1 MKKFL
6 KIVLFGILTLSLI
19 NISDTKINY
28 LNNNNEI
35 EKLKS
40 PRKKANGNINSW
52 DQINS
57 YEELNNVELIS
68 KAYDDNLTWI
78 YGGGEV
84 VKTKGDYYKNPY
96 LIEVLYM
103 YNTTPTGGIFYDH
116 NYTNISSSFLFS
128 FSGRRQIQIGTDTGS
143 ATYAS
148 VMVSNYLTKA
158 TFKNLYTEYIDYDFT
173 KFKENL
179 MVFFDIYTEPQTF
192 IKVDIQNDNIINNIN
207 YVEVN
212 YSTSSN
218 NHSFKIDINKDFN
231 ISQYIDYGV
240 NELTIKIKYIN
251 LPRYYGTFKLTNTGF
266 LSVQSTDNNVK
277 ESVIKL
283 IKNDA
288 AYNHKNEIFNISLN
302 EAIPTINLLTN
313 TTWFLNPML
322 SFDYTNINRL
332 EILPTETATQG
343 FYIAY
348 NFNVNEVINEYMYF
362 NDDKYPNDYKFLV
375 NLGSPTLTNR
385 NMIFYDN
392 HNTDNKGNTLAS
404 GKYIYNF
411 ETNGYYDQYGVVPRI
426 ISFSHLFNT
435 NNLYEEVVYNE
446 SATNTSSFYFYD
458 FIINNATEFTTEQY
472 DTYNSGYNIGYNV
485 GVDFGTSST
494 QWIKSVF
501 SAVDDILQIE
511 ILPNFKLWYLIGIP
525 LLFSAVIFVFKILR

>member
-28 LNNNNEI
+28 LNNTEV
-35 EKLKS
+35 EKVRS
-40 PRKKANGNINSW
+40 PRKNAIGDVNSW
-52 DQINS
+52 DQINT

-68 KAYDDNLTWI
+68 KDYDINLSWPHAELVPVI
-78 YGGGEV
+78 
-84 VKTKGDYYKNPY
+84 GDYYKNDHS
-96 LIEVLYM
+96 IEIFQMFYIYPDGIEKDPVNYSN
-103 YNTTPTGGIFYDH
+103 YN
-116 NYTNISSSFLFS
+116 
-128 FSGRRQIQIGTDTGS
+128 
-143 ATYAS
+143 
-148 VMVSNYLTKA
+148 SNYLLQFEPRQNINIGAFLTPGGSSTVPVSLGRGYKQRA
-158 TFKNLYTEYIDYDFT
+158 FFKNLYSEYINYDFT
-173 KFKENL
+173 KFKDNL
-179 MVFFDIYTEPQTF
+179 MEFYDIYTEPQTF
-192 IKVDIQNDNIINNIN
+192 IKLDIQNENIINNIDYIN
-207 YVEVN
+207 IN

-218 NHSFKIDINKDFN
+218 NYSLKIDINKAFN
-231 ISQYIDYGV
+231 ISRYIDEGI
-240 NELTIKIKYIN
+240 NELTIKIKYIQ
-251 LPRYYGTFKLTNTGF
+251 LPGYYGTFILSNPGF
-266 LSVQSTDNNVK
+266 LSVQSNDANVK

-283 IKNDA
+283 IKDKVS
-288 AYNHKNEIFNISLN
+288 YNHKNEIFNITLN
-302 EAIPTINLLTN
+302 EAIPTINLLRN
-313 TTWFLNPML
+313 TTWFLNPSL
-322 SFDYTNINRL
+322 NFDYININRL
-332 EILPTETATQG
+332 EILPTETASQG
-343 FYIAY
+343 YYIAY

-375 NLGSPTLTNR
+375 NLGSPALTNR

-392 HNTDNKGNTLAS
+392 HNTDDKGNTLAS

-435 NNLYEEVVYNE
+435 NNLYEKIVYNE
-446 SATNTSSFYFYD
+446 NATNTASFYFYN

-485 GVDFGTSST
+485 GVDFGTTST
-494 QWIKSVF
+494 KWIKSVF
-501 SAVDDILQIE
+501 GAVDDILQVE

>member
-1 MKKFL
+1 MKKFF

-19 NISDTKINY
+19 SISNTKINY
-28 LNNNNEI
+28 INNNNEV
-35 EKLKS
+35 EKIKS
-40 PRKKANGNINSW
+40 PRKNANGDVNSW

-68 KAYDDNLTWI
+68 KAYDSNLNWI
-78 YGGGEV
+78 YGGGV
-84 VKTKGDYYKNPY
+84 SVHTKGDYYKNPNS
-96 LIEVLYM
+96 IEILYM
-103 YNTTPTGGIFYDH
+103 YKTNQYGAIIYPT
-116 NYTNISSSFLFS
+116 NYTNISSSSLFS
-128 FSGRRQIQIGTDTGS
+128 FNDSREILIGTDKGS
-143 ATYAS
+143 STYAY
-148 VMVSNYLTKA
+148 VMSSNNITRA

-179 MVFFDIYTEPQTF
+179 MVYFDVYTEPQTF
-192 IKVDIQNDNIINNIN
+192 IKVDIQNENIINNIDYIN
-207 YVEVN
+207 IN
-212 YSTSSN
+212 YSTSTN
-218 NHSFKIDINKDFN
+218 NYSFKIDVNKDFN

-240 NELTIKIKYIN
+240 NDLTIKIKYIQ
-251 LPRYYGTFKLTNTGF
+251 LAGYYGTFKLTNPGF
-266 LSVQSTDNNVK
+266 LSVQSNDANVK

-283 IKNDA
+283 IKGDVS
-288 AYNHKNEIFNISLN
+288 YNHKNEIFNISLN

-332 EILPTETATQG
+332 EILPTDTASQG
-343 FYIAY
+343 YYIAY

-362 NDDKYPNDYKFLV
+362 KDDKYPNDYKFLV

-435 NNLYEEVVYNE
+435 NNLYENIVYNE
-446 SATNTSSFYFYD
+446 NATNTASLYFYD

-485 GVDFGTSST
+485 GVDFGTTST
-494 QWIKSVF
+494 KWIQSVF
-501 SAVDDILQIE
+501 GAVDDILQVE

>member
-1 MKKFL
+1 MKKFF

-19 NISDTKINY
+19 NISNTKINY
-28 LNNNNEI
+28 INNNNEV
-35 EKLKS
+35 EKIKS
-40 PRKKANGNINSW
+40 PRKNANGDVNSW

-68 KAYDDNLTWI
+68 KTYDSTLSWI
-78 YGGGEV
+78 NNDESI
-84 VKTKGDYYKNPY
+84 KTKGDYYKTANS
-96 LIEVLYM
+96 IEILYK
-103 YNTTPTGGIFYDH
+103 YNTTSTGGILYP
-116 NYTNISSSFLFS
+116 NTYTNIASSTLFT
-128 FSGRRQIQIGTDTGS
+128 FKYKRQIQIGTNDGS
-143 ATYAS
+143 ATYTS
-148 VMVSNYLTKA
+148 LMSSDYITRI
-158 TFKNLYTEYIDYDFT
+158 TFKNLYTEFIETDFT
-173 KFKENL
+173 ILKNNL
-179 MVFFDIYTEPQTF
+179 MIFFDIYTEPQTF
-192 IKVDIQNDNIINNIN
+192 IKVDIQNENIINNIDYIN
-207 YVEVN
+207 IN
-212 YSTSSN
+212 YSTNSN
-218 NHSFKIDINKDFN
+218 NYSFKIDVNKNFN

-240 NELTIKIKYIN
+240 NDLTIKIKYKQ
-251 LPRYYGTFKLTNTGF
+251 LPTYYGTFNLTNTGF
-266 LSVQSTDNNVK
+266 LSVQSNDANVK

-283 IKNDA
+283 IKNDVS
-288 AYNHKNEIFNISLN
+288 YNHKNEIFNISLN

-332 EILPTETATQG
+332 EILPTDMASQG
-343 FYIAY
+343 YYIAY

-392 HNTDNKGNTLAS
+392 HNIDDKGNTLTS

-435 NNLYEEVVYNE
+435 NNLHEEIVYNE
-446 SATNTSSFYFYD
+446 NAANTASFYFYD

-485 GVDFGTSST
+485 GVDFGTTST
-494 QWIKSVF
+494 KWIQSVF
-501 SAVDDILQIE
+501 GAVDDILQVE

>member
-28 LNNNNEI
+28 LNNNNEL
-35 EKLKS
+35 EKIKS
-40 PRKKANGNINSW
+40 PRKNANGVVNSW

-57 YEELNNVELIS
+57 YEDLNNVELIS
-68 KAYDDNLTWI
+68 KDYDSNLRWLYT
-78 YGGGEV
+78 GS
-84 VKTKGDYYKNPY
+84 VKSKGDYYKVAHS
-96 LIEVLYM
+96 IEIYQQYYTSPIFGTTANQKFNNLTTSVLFDFESPATLRIGYKEGG
-103 YNTTPTGGIFYDH
+103 TTAKVM
-116 NYTNISSSFLFS
+116 ISDYKT
-128 FSGRRQIQIGTDTGS
+128 R
-143 ATYAS
+143 AS
-148 VMVSNYLTKA
+148 
-158 TFKNLYTEYIDYDFT
+158 FKNLYTEYIDYDFT

-192 IKVDIQNDNIINNIN
+192 IKVDVQNENIINNID

-212 YSTSSN
+212 YSTTSN
-218 NHSFKIDINKDFN
+218 NYSLKTDINKSTN
-231 ISQYIDYGV
+231 ISKYIDSGI
-240 NELTIKIKYIN
+240 NDLTIKIKYIQ
-251 LPRYYGTFKLTNTGF
+251 LPKYYGTFKLTNPGF

-283 IKNDA
+283 IKDNVS
-288 AYNHKNEIFNISLN
+288 YNHKNEIFNISLD

-313 TTWFLNPML
+313 TTWFLNPLL

-332 EILPTETATQG
+332 EILPTNTASQG
-343 FYIAY
+343 YYIAY

-375 NLGSPTLTNR
+375 NLGTPKLTER

-392 HNTDNKGNTLAS
+392 HNTDDKGNTLTS

-411 ETNGYYDQYGVVPRI
+411 QTNGYYDQYGVVPRI

-435 NNLYEEVVYNE
+435 NNLHEEIVYNE
-446 SATNTSSFYFYD
+446 NAANTASFYFYD

-485 GVDFGTSST
+485 GVDFGTTST
-494 QWIKSVF
+494 KWIQSVF
-501 SAVDDILQIE
+501 GAVDDILQVE

>member
-1 MKKFL
+1 MKKFF

-28 LNNNNEI
+28 LNNNNEV
-35 EKLKS
+35 EKVKS
-40 PRKKANGNINSW
+40 PRKNANGHVNSW

-78 YGGGEV
+78 YGGGTPV
-84 VKTKGDYYKNPY
+84 NTKGEYYKNPNS
-96 LIEVLYM
+96 IEILYM
-103 YNTTPTGGIFYDH
+103 YNTNNNGAILNPN
-116 NYTNISSSFLFS
+116 NYTNIASSTLFS
-128 FSGRRQIQIGTDTGS
+128 FSGRRQIQIGTNDGS
-143 ATYAS
+143 STYVT
-148 VMVSNYLTKA
+148 VMSSSNLKRA
-158 TFKNLYTEYIDYDFT
+158 TFKNLYTEYIDYDFI

-231 ISQYIDYGV
+231 ISQYIDFGV
-240 NELTIKIKYIN
+240 NDLTIKIKYIQ
-251 LPRYYGTFKLTNTGF
+251 LPGYYGTFELTNPGF
-266 LSVQSTDNNVK
+266 LSVQSNDNNVK

-283 IKNDA
+283 IKNDVS
-288 AYNHKNEIFNISLN
+288 YNHKNEIFNISLN

-313 TTWFLNPML
+313 TTWFLNPVL
-322 SFDYTNINRL
+322 SFDYTNINKL
-332 EILPTETATQG
+332 EILPTATASQG

-348 NFNVNEVINEYMYF
+348 NYNVNEVINEYMYF
-362 NDDKYPNDYKFLV
+362 NNDKYPNDYKFLV

-392 HNTDNKGNTLAS
+392 HNTDDKGNTLAS

-411 ETNGYYDQYGVVPRI
+411 QTNNYYDQYGVVPRI
-426 ISFSHLFNT
+426 ISFSNLFNT
-435 NNLYEEVVYNE
+435 NNLSEEVLYNE
-446 SATNTSSFYFYD
+446 SATNTSSFYFYN

-472 DTYNSGYNIGYNV
+472 DTYNSGYNIGYNE
-485 GVDFGTSST
+485 GVEFGTTST
-494 QWIKSVF
+494 KWIQSVF
-501 SAVDDILQIE
+501 GAVDDVLQVE

>member
-28 LNNNNEI
+28 LNNNNEV
-35 EKLKS
+35 EKVKS
-40 PRKKANGNINSW
+40 PRKNANVVINSW

-68 KAYDDNLTWI
+68 KDYDSNLAWLYIGT
-78 YGGGEV
+78 
-84 VKTKGDYYKNPY
+84 VKTKGDYYKIPY
-96 LIEVLYM
+96 SIEIYQKYGVQADGS
-103 YNTTPTGGIFYDH
+103 TIFPQTYV
-116 NYTNISSSFLFS
+116 NGSGELFS
-128 FSGRRQIQIGTDTGS
+128 FDRTDTLLMNLPNGS
-143 ATYAS
+143 GTTTSIMSSWYK
-148 VMVSNYLTKA
+148 TRA

-192 IKVDIQNDNIINNIN
+192 IKVDIQNENIINNIN

-218 NHSFKIDINKDFN
+218 NYSMKIDINNATN
-231 ISQYIDYGV
+231 ISRYIDSGI
-240 NELTIKIKYIN
+240 NDLTIKIKYIQ
-251 LPRYYGTFKLTNTGF
+251 LPGYYGTFKLTNPGF
-266 LSVQSTDNNVK
+266 LSVQSNQSNVK

-283 IKNDA
+283 IKDNVS
-288 AYNHKNEIFNISLN
+288 YNHKNEIFNISLN

-322 SFDYTNINRL
+322 SFDYTNINKL
-332 EILPTETATQG
+332 EILPTETAMQG
-343 FYIAY
+343 YYIAY

-375 NLGSPTLTNR
+375 NLGTPKLTDR

-392 HNTDNKGNTLAS
+392 HNTDDKGNTLAS

-411 ETNGYYDQYGVVPRI
+411 QTNNYYDQYGVVPRI
-426 ISFSHLFNT
+426 ISFSNLFNT
-435 NNLYEEVVYNE
+435 NNLYEEIVYNE
-446 SATNTSSFYFYD
+446 SATNTASFYFYD

-472 DTYNSGYNIGYNV
+472 DTYNSGYNVGYNV

-494 QWIKSVF
+494 KWIKSVF
-501 SAVDDILQIE
+501 SAVDDILQVE